1 MPMPV
6 DVLIDFKD
14 GSKLM
19 AYIPMYLMF
28 GAKPAEETSI
38 PRNVYDPWRWT
49 HPTYTFTIDRK
60 ITELKI
66 IEIDP
71 SGRMADL
78 ERVNNKLDIPW

>member
-14 GSKLM
+14 GSRLM

-28 GAKPAEETSI
+28 GEKPVEEPGI
-38 PRNVYDPWRWT
+38 QRQVFEPWRWT
-49 HPTYTFTIDRK
+49 HPAYTFTIDRK
-60 ITELKI
+60 IADLKI

-71 SGRMADL
+71 TRRMADV
-78 ERVNNKLDIPW
+78 ERANNKLDIPW